1 MDREQG
7 RATGAGPAVSGATAG
22 PAAIPIEIG
31 ILTSGK
37 PTLAMALSSLLLQNT
52 PDIRIHIVDTAERPV
67 IHHEDFSS
75 AMRLAF
81 DRGIS
86 CTYEHRRE
94 RQRSFSA
101 GKLALLEALTGP
113 HICFMDDDVVLPSG
127 SLTLLSVFVATHPD
141 YGYLAP
147 ALKNPGTRRTALGGR
162 TQFAPGT
169 LFRQDP
175 VVRRI
180 LLEYYATT
188 DDVLDRQR
196 QGDVVWEVAFLTE
209 MFPLLG
215 RPCYTQPDN
224 VIYHLDYHEG
234 PNWELLREDLLATS
248 RAKARALVQKY
259 AGAIAEVPIEIA
271 GPQH

>member
-1 MDREQG
+1 MTAAPG
-7 RATGAGPAVSGATAG
+7 NGGGSAGPVGRV
-22 PAAIPIEIG
+22 PIEIG
-31 ILTSGK
+31 ILTEGK

-52 PDIRIHIVDTAERPV
+52 PDIRIHIVDTSERPV

-81 DRGIS
+81 DRGIACS
-86 CTYEHRRE
+86 YEHRRD
-94 RQRSFSA
+94 RQRPFSI
-101 GKLALLEALTGP
+101 GKMALLEALPGP
-113 HICFMDDDVVLPSG
+113 HICFMDDDVVLPTG
-127 SLTLLSVFVATHPD
+127 SLTLLRDFVAAHTD

-169 LFRQDP
+169 LFRQDAT
-175 VVRRI
+175 VRAI
-180 LLEYYATT
+180 LLDYYGTT
-188 DDVLDRQR
+188 NDVLDHQKKGE
-196 QGDVVWEVAFLTE
+196 QAWEVAFLTE

-234 PNWELLREDLLATS
+234 PNWELLREDLLASS
-248 RAKARALVQKY
+248 RAKARALVRKH
-259 AGAIAEVPIEIA
+259 AGSIVEPAPDPSQ
-271 GPQH
+271 GPAH

>member
-1 MDREQG
+1 M
-7 RATGAGPAVSGATAG
+7 TTMPSGA
-22 PAAIPIEIG
+22 PLIVPPMPIEIG
-31 ILTSGK
+31 ILTKGK

-52 PDIRIHIVDTAERPV
+52 PDIRIHIVDTSERPV
-67 IHHEDFSS
+67 IHHADFSS

-86 CTYEHRRE
+86 CTYEHRRAK
-94 RQRSFSA
+94 QRSFST
-101 GKLALLEALTGP
+101 GKLALLEALPGR

-127 SLTLLSVFVATHPD
+127 SLTLLSEFIAAHPD
-141 YGYLAP
+141 YGFLAP
-147 ALKNPGTRRTALGGR
+147 ALKNPGTRRTALGAR

-169 LFRQDP
+169 LFRQDAI
-175 VVRRI
+175 VRRI

-188 DDVLDRQR
+188 ADVLDQAR
-196 QGDVVWEVAFLTE
+196 QGTSVWEVAFLTE

-234 PNWELLREDLLATS
+234 PNWDLLREDLLASS
-248 RAKARALVQKY
+248 RAKARELVAKH
-259 AGAIAEVPIEIA
+259 AGVLAEVVTPA
-271 GPQH
+271 GGGPGH

>member
-1 MDREQG
+1 MTTPG
-7 RATGAGPAVSGATAG
+7 SSAGAAATPESDPATT
-22 PAAIPIEIG
+22 IEIG
-31 ILTSGK
+31 ILTKGK

-52 PDIRIHIVDTAERPV
+52 PGIRIHIVDTSERPV
-67 IHHEDFSS
+67 IHEADFSS

-94 RQRSFSA
+94 RRHLFSR
-101 GKLALLEALTGP
+101 GRLALLEALPGP
-113 HICFMDDDVVLPSG
+113 NVCFMDDDVVLPSG
-127 SLTLLSVFVATHPD
+127 SLNMSSDFIATHPD

-147 ALKNPGTRRTALGGR
+147 ALKNPSTRRTALGTR

-169 LFRQDP
+169 VFRQDE

-188 DDVLDRQR
+188 VDVLDDPRQSTH
-196 QGDVVWEVAFLTE
+196 VWEVAFLTE
-209 MFPLLG
+209 VFPLLG

-224 VIYHLDYHEG
+224 VIYHLDYHENA
-234 PNWELLREDLLATS
+234 NWNLLRTDLVAAS
-248 RAKARALVQKY
+248 RAKAQELVLKH
-259 AGAIAEVPIEIA
+259 AGRVADVDYMA
-271 GPQH
+271 GLGPKH